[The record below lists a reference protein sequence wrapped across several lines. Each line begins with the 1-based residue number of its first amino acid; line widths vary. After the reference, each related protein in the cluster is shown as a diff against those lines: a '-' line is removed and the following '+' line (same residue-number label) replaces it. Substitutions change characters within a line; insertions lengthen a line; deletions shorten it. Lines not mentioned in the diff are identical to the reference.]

1 MPGLVYPAF
10 AMVTPV
16 KRPWPGRRD
25 LLRLA
30 LLLTPV
36 LAAFA
41 ALALAI
47 LTGTIGQP
55 EEAMRVD
62 LKKRVDV
69 TLSEPVGGLTYAY
82 LPQYS
87 HAVSYE
93 RHHRIVEYLRQ
104 ATGLPIRQVYP
115 DTFEDHIKM
124 VGDGA
129 IDISF
134 VNPFV
139 FAKLN
144 ERYGAQAIARIV
156 GIEDEGEYF
165 YGEIIARAD
174 NKAVQRLED
183 CRGKRWIAVDP
194 SSAGGYLFP
203 LGHFVANGIRKQDFA
218 EIAFAPGPGGK
229 QEKVILSV
237 YSGKYDIGTVR
248 NGSRALLEDRIDLAQ
263 IRVLAQSRKYPNWVF
278 AARKG
283 LSQDVQRKIK
293 EALVSLSPN
302 IGGQA
307 AILEAARIRSI
318 VPASNADFAPVREL
332 MTLLEKE
339 GELAP

>member
-1 MPGLVYPAF
+1 MSPN
-10 AMVTPV
+10 T
-16 KRPWPGRRD
+16 KRPWPGKRD

-36 LAAFA
+36 LAAFG

-47 LTGTIGQP
+47 LTGTIGTR
-55 EEAMRVD
+55 EEAVHVD
-62 LKKRVDV
+62 LSRRVDV

-139 FAKLN
+139 FAKLS
-144 ERYGAQAIARIV
+144 ERYDSQAFARIV
-156 GIEDEGEYF
+156 GSEEEGEYF
-165 YGEIIARAD
+165 HGEILVRAD
-174 NKAVQRLED
+174 NKAVQRLDD

-203 LGHFVANGIRKQDFA
+203 LGHFVENGIRKQDFS

-229 QEKVILSV
+229 QEKVILAV

-248 NGSRALLEDRIDLAQ
+248 NGSRALLEDRIDLSQ
-263 IRVLAQSRKYPNWVF
+263 LRVLARTKDYPNWVF
-278 AARKG
+278 SARKG
-283 LSQDVQRKIK
+283 LPRDVLQKVRD
-293 EALVSLSPN
+293 ALLSLNPQ
-302 IGGQA
+302 ITGQA
-307 AILEAARIRSI
+307 EILEAARIKAI

-332 MTLLEKE
+332 MAILEKE
-339 GELAP
+339 GELAR

>member
-1 MPGLVYPAF
+1 MPD
-10 AMVTPV
+10 M
-16 KRPWPGRRD
+16 KRPWPGKRD

-36 LAAFA
+36 LAAFG

-47 LTGTIGQP
+47 LTGTIGER
-55 EEAMRVD
+55 EEDVRVD
-62 LKKRVDV
+62 FSRRVDV

-87 HAVSYE
+87 HSVSYE
-93 RHHRIVEYLRQ
+93 RHHRIVEFLRQ

-139 FAKLN
+139 FSKLN
-144 ERYGAQAIARIV
+144 ERYGAQAFARIV
-156 GIEDEGEYF
+156 GIEDEGEFF

-174 NKAVQRLED
+174 NKAVQSLED

-203 LGHFVANGIRKQDFA
+203 LGHFVENGIRKEDFA
-218 EIAFAPGPGGK
+218 EVAFAPGPGGK

-237 YSGKYDIGTVR
+237 YSGKYDVGTVR
-248 NGSRALLEDRIDLAQ
+248 NGSRALLEDRIDLSQ

-283 LSQDVQRKIK
+283 LSP
-293 EALVSLSPN
+293 EALVRIKAALTSLTPALS
-302 IGGQA
+302 GQA
-307 AILEAARIRSI
+307 EILEAARIKAI
-318 VPASNADFAPVREL
+318 VPAVNADFAPVREL

-339 GELAP
+339 GELAR

>member
-1 MPGLVYPAF
+1 MSPN
-10 AMVTPV
+10 T
-16 KRPWPGRRD
+16 KRPWPGKRD

-36 LAAFA
+36 LAAFG

-47 LTGTIGQP
+47 LTGTIGTR
-55 EEAMRVD
+55 EEAVHVD
-62 LKKRVDV
+62 LSRRVDV

-93 RHHRIVEYLRQ
+93 RHHQIVEYLRQ

-144 ERYGAQAIARIV
+144 ERYDAQAFARIV
-156 GIEDEGEYF
+156 GSEEEGEYF
-165 YGEIIARAD
+165 HGEILVRKD

-203 LGHFVANGIRKQDFA
+203 LGHFVENGIRKQDFA

-229 QEKVILSV
+229 QEKVILAV

-248 NGSRALLEDRIDLAQ
+248 NGSRALLEDRIDLSQ
-263 IRVLAQSRKYPNWVF
+263 LRVLARTKDYPNWVF

-283 LSQDVQRKIK
+283 LPRDVLQKVRDALLSLNPEIK
-293 EALVSLSPN
+293 
-302 IGGQA
+302 GQA
-307 AILEAARIRSI
+307 EILEAARIKVI
-318 VPASNADFAPVREL
+318 VPASNADFAPVRQL
-332 MTLLEKE
+332 MTILEKE
-339 GELAP
+339 GELAR